1 MSKMTLNRATKL
13 INQLCIKLDC
23 RKCPIC
29 DECSQ
34 FARVHKSVPAMY
46 IETELMKEK
55 YNVKR

>member
-1 MSKMTLNRATKL
+1 MTLNRATKL
-13 INQLCIKLDC
+13 MNQLCIKLDC